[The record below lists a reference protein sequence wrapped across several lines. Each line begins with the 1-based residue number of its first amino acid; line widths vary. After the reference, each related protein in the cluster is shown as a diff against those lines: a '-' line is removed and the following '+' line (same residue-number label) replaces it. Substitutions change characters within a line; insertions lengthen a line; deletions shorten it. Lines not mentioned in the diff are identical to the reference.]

1 MIQKILLES
10 MKFLQPTKSLLLKT
24 CLLINTYRILREVDK
39 EKLKKVFFQKIS
51 KLEKEDLK
59 KEKYYNFFEN
69 LATKLNL

>member
-1 MIQKILLES
+1 MRNVYEISISIDDNKPFLEQVKKQLQNLQKP
-10 MKFLQPTKSLLLKT
+10 F
-24 CLLINTYRILREVDK
+24 REVDK